1 MPEPIRVLIADDHE
15 VVRRGLRSFL
25 ATEPEI
31 AVVAEAADGEAAV
44 RLAEAHRPDVVLMDL
59 VMPGLDGVEATR
71 RILAVSPESRVIVL
85 TSYPDDERVVPAIR
99 AGALSYLLKDVAP
112 DQLIAAIR
120 AAKRGEPVLHPVAAT
135 RLMQEMHRPSSSAPE
150 LTPREREVLALV
162 AKGLSNQEIA
172 ARLYIA
178 ERTVKSHISSLLA
191 KLGLEDRTQ
200 LAIYAI
206 RNRLVEE

>member
-135 RLMQEMHRPSSSAPE
+135 RLMQEMHRPSSAPE